1 MISGRAR
8 THSSGE
14 ASLKRGQGPGARTT
28 PGSGRVPELVR
39 GLSVTHTSRRVR
51 AGRSRQWLGAVPAA
65 RIWVACQSSALRRES
80 GRADHPWQKA
90 FVVK

>member
-14 ASLKRGQGPGARTT
+14 ASPNRSQAPGPRTA
-28 PGSGRVPELVR
+28 PGSGRVSEWVR
-39 GLSVTHTSRRVR
+39 GPSVTHTSRRVR

-65 RIWVACQSSALRRES
+65 PIWVACQSSPLRRES
-80 GRADHPWQKA
+80 GRAYHPWQKA